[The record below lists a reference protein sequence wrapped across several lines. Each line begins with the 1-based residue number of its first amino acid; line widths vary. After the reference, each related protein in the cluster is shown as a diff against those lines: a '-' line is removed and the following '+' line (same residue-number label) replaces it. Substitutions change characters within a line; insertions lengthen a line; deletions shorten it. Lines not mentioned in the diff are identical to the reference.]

1 MISTN
6 EFALQ
11 RSLFLILSRW
21 MTPQEAASSINWI
34 QISAWMGL
42 FVSCSP
48 GQCNAWISKVW
59 RCSPLQ
65 VLATWRWSDSTVTT
79 FWKAVDGISKS
90 IALSNSFK
98 VRNQHWHLAMVLV
111 TIVRTFVGASR
122 LQVFYTMRADLAVA
136 VSCLLSNHIVEW
148 WYLMGQD
155 KTQCNQYKYKTNSQ
169 TADSCCTRYSEE
181 FQAYPLS
188 QRFLWNGQNF
198 PQWSGSRLSQRVHHR
213 KLEFQVTPRP
223 VKLGWRAHPT
233 AGIGSP
239 PRFGCIWS
247 WNGKQ
252 MQTLRAPC
260 MNLQPRNW
268 TMINFDKRCFAAL
281 NQWTEHSY
289 IIHRPNANMPDSI
302 YIYIYICA
310 QRLGFARP
318 CSVEVSHSQTNVD
331 ATSQNSYGK
340 KPKRY

>member
-11 RSLFLILSRW
+11 RSLFLISSRW

-34 QISAWMGL
+34 QIRSNKCMDGSFCFTQPWTVQCLDFESLALQPIASACDMTM
-42 FVSCSP
+42 
-48 GQCNAWISKVW
+48 VW
-59 RCSPLQ
+59 QHCHYI
-65 VLATWRWSDSTVTT
+65 
-79 FWKAVDGISKS
+79 WKAVDGISKS

-98 VRNQHWHLAMVLV
+98 VRKQHWHLAMVLV
-111 TIVRTFVGASR
+111 TIGRTFVGASR
-122 LQVFYTMRADLAVA
+122 LQVFYTMRAAPAVA
-136 VSCLLSNHIVEW
+136 VSCLLSNHILEW

-155 KTQCNQYKYKTNSQ
+155 KTQCNQYKYKTNSERQ

-213 KLEFQVTPRP
+213 KRVHQVTPRP

-268 TMINFDKRCFAAL
+268 TMINFDKR
-281 NQWTEHSY
+281 W
-289 IIHRPNANMPDSI
+289 
-302 YIYIYICA
+302 
-310 QRLGFARP
+310 
-318 CSVEVSHSQTNVD
+318 
-331 ATSQNSYGK
+331 
-340 KPKRY
+340 